1 MSKNSRRRQQSDRQV
16 ETWQFQDEATNK
28 VLVTV
33 RFYRDGMP
41 EITFDPNIRPVQREI
56 AASRF
61 LDVRPDL
68 THDGAWNFLF
78 G

>member
-33 RFYRDGMP
+33 KFYRDGMP
-41 EITFDPNIRPVQREI
+41 EITFDPNIRPGQRE
-56 AASRF
+56 AAAARF
-61 LDVRPDL
+61 RDVRPDL
-68 THDGAWNFLF
+68 THDDCFRFLF

>member
-28 VLVTV
+28 VLVIV
-33 RFYRDGMP
+33 KFYRDGMP
-41 EITFDPNIRPVQREI
+41 EITFDPNIRPGQKEE
-56 AASRF
+56 AALRF

-68 THDGAWNFLF
+68 THDGAYQFLF
-78 G
+78 S